1 MSIKQKTIILL
12 GVICMAVA
20 NYSRAGNGYNL
31 LPQYVIYEKAE
42 NTFTIVENKKATD
55 IYVDP
60 SDWKGVRR
68 AVTESNRR
76 HTKGFRCFCQ
86 TQRNCFHRAV
96 RNNCRNDWQKV
107 KSSTGSLLKKK

>member
-55 IYVDP
+55 I
-60 SDWKGVRR
+60 
-68 AVTESNRR
+68 
-76 HTKGFRCFCQ
+76 
-86 TQRNCFHRAV
+86 
-96 RNNCRNDWQKV
+96 
-107 KSSTGSLLKKK
+107 

>member
-42 NTFTIVENKKATD
+42 NTFTIVENKKLQT
-55 IYVDP
+55 YMLT
-60 SDWKGVRR
+60 RR
-68 AVTESNRR
+68 T
-76 HTKGFRCFCQ
+76 G
-86 TQRNCFHRAV
+86 
-96 RNNCRNDWQKV
+96 KV
-107 KSSTGSLLKKK
+107 